1 MSQLSIILRTIR
13 IKNWIKNILIL
24 VPVCFSFIPITKN
37 LVLGFI
43 DIFLCISILASIV
56 YIINDI
62 VDLKNDRK
70 DLIKKKRPLASGQI
84 TKKNSLLI
92 CLVLSIFLF
101 IYIFIKNNNSLNIIL
116 ISYFFLNLSYTFFFK
131 NFFLLDVIVLSFFYI
146 IRVVAPIYYFN
157 LTFSN
162 WSIAI
167 IFSATLLVGFGK
179 RYMDIQNNQNNNDFS
194 SLYKKKELVI
204 LISFFAIIL
213 QILFFLFSTS
223 TVASQKFGEFYYLSS
238 FIVFFGT
245 ARYLFSLFK
254 RKFSDPVE
262 IFIND
267 KLLLCFVILFT
278 IFSVYSIYNI

>member
-24 VPVCFSFIPITKN
+24 VPVCFSALPITKN
-37 LVLGFI
+37 LVLGLI

-62 VDLKNDRK
+62 VDLKNDRN
-70 DLIKKKRPLASGQI
+70 DLIKKKRPIASGEI

-157 LTFSN
+157 FTFSN

-223 TVASQKFGEFYYLSS
+223 TVISQKFGEFYYLSS

-267 KLLLCFVILFT
+267 KLLLSFVILFS

>member
-43 DIFLCISILASIV
+43 DIFLCISILASMV

-62 VDLKNDRK
+62 VDLKNDRN

-131 NFFLLDVIVLSFFYI
+131 NFFLLDVIVLSFFYV

-157 LTFSN
+157 LTFSS
-162 WSIAI
+162 WLIAI

-179 RYMDIQNNQNNNDFS
+179 RYMDIKNNENNINFS
-194 SLYKKKELVI
+194 SLYKKKQLVI
-204 LISFFAIIL
+204 LISFSAIVL

-223 TVASQKFGEFYYLSS
+223 IVTSQKFGEFYYLSS

-245 ARYLFSLFK
+245 TRYLFSLFK

-267 KLLLCFVILFT
+267 KLLLSFVILFT
-278 IFSVYSIYNI
+278 IFSVYNIYNI

>member
-24 VPVCFSFIPITKN
+24 VPVCFSALPITKN
-37 LVLGFI
+37 LVLGLI
-43 DIFLCISILASIV
+43 DIFLCISVLASII

-62 VDLKNDRK
+62 VDLKNDK
-70 DLIKKKRPLASGQI
+70 NDLIKKKRPIASNQI
-84 TKKNSLLI
+84 TKKNSILL
-92 CLVLSIFLF
+92 CFLLTVLLVLYTL
-101 IYIFIKNNNSLNIIL
+101 IKNNYSLNIIL
-116 ISYFFLNLSYTFFFK
+116 ISYFLLNIGYTFIFK
-131 NFFLLDVIVLSFFYI
+131 KFFLLDVIVLSFFYI

-162 WSIAI
+162 WLIAI
-167 IFSATLLVGFGK
+167 IFSAILLVGFGK
-179 RYMDIQNNQNNNDFS
+179 RYMDIQNNQNNNNFS
-194 SLYKKKELVI
+194 SLYNKKELII
-204 LISFFAIIL
+204 LISFSAIIL

-223 TVASQKFGEFYYLSS
+223 SVTLQKFGEFFYLSS

-245 ARYLFSLFK
+245 SRYLFSLFK

-262 IFIND
+262 IFIKD
-267 KLLLCFVILFT
+267 KLLLSFLIFFS

>member
-1 MSQLSIILRTIR
+1 M
-13 IKNWIKNILIL
+13 
-24 VPVCFSFIPITKN
+24 
-37 LVLGFI
+37 
-43 DIFLCISILASIV
+43 
-56 YIINDI
+56 
-62 VDLKNDRK
+62 
-70 DLIKKKRPLASGQI
+70 
-84 TKKNSLLI
+84 
-92 CLVLSIFLF
+92 
-101 IYIFIKNNNSLNIIL
+101 
-116 ISYFFLNLSYTFFFK
+116 
-131 NFFLLDVIVLSFFYI
+131 
-146 IRVVAPIYYFN
+146 
-157 LTFSN
+157 
-162 WSIAI
+162 
-167 IFSATLLVGFGK
+167 LVGFGK

-267 KLLLCFVILFT
+267 KLLLSFVILFT
-278 IFSVYSIYNI
+278 IVSVYSIYNI